1 MNKTM
6 TREEAIRRIKEWNL
20 DADDM
25 EVLSEVIPELKESE
39 DEKIRKGLIRHLE
52 ELRDWKVDTMV
63 PIKVSSHYDAW
74 ITWLEKQKEQ
84 KPSEWSEDD
93 SIKSGIL
100 SEIIFDYAFHKDALD
115 ENQDLTDEYAELD
128 NWLESLPERFSLQPK
143 NEWSEEDESM
153 LNLIVTDVSLGQRN
167 CGIGTDEWNVRSK
180 AVRWIKSLPERF
192 NLEPKEQKPLEW
204 NEDDRDRVAQY
215 LHDRDGGM
223 LWSKATEITSDILDI
238 LRPQPR
244 KEI

>member
-39 DEKIRKGLIRHLE
+39 DEKIRKRIRLCLDECVHSDII
-52 ELRDWKVDTMV
+52 RDYERDECLA
-63 PIKVSSHYDAW
+63 Y
-74 ITWLEKQKEQ
+74 LEKQKGQKPVEPSDDELQRHQDELYDFKVFATKQAKEHHISFVHDFEWNNFCAELLSYFAEQ
-84 KPSEWSEDD
+84 KPSEWSE
-93 SIKSGIL
+93 
-100 SEIIFDYAFHKDALD
+100 E
-115 ENQDLTDEYAELD
+115 
-128 NWLESLPERFSLQPK
+128 
-143 NEWSEEDESM
+143 
-153 LNLIVTDVSLGQRN
+153 
-167 CGIGTDEWNVRSK
+167 
-180 AVRWIKSLPERF
+180 
-192 NLEPKEQKPLEW
+192 
-204 NEDDRDRVAQY
+204 DRDRVAQY